1 MVALRCIDQAD
12 VSQELLP
19 GVTAQG
25 FRELGSYIFV
35 APLDGVELY
44 IDEAPAEAV
53 QVDGQSGWRWTPG
66 FYAGV
71 VIAELLSHS
80 GQRLAEYRL
89 DVAPEGSKLGEGVFH
104 TLLEELRAF
113 DPALLFGTEAAQA
126 SIGVSGEVTSP
137 LLAYA
142 RLRRHSDALQA
153 ALRAV
158 MVRPLTRLQRERVLV
173 PAHRVRRLDAAS
185 AVGLLRRP
193 ATVAYLNDEIGDPD
207 AQAPLFEVT
216 QSLRHCRQPCQ
227 SRPGRGLAVG
237 AATLPTG
244 GGCARGVGARGRTSR
259 YPDAAAATPGA
270 KAGVSRRAVARP
282 HAPAPRRS
290 LRLDHPCRG
299 DCRRF
304 ERNLRPSRLCTSL
317 SVRLVVAPWGCSR

>member
-216 QSLRHCRQPCQ
+216 QSLRHCRQTLPIAPWPRSCCRCGDAANRWRMR
-227 SRPGRGLAVG
+227 SRRWRERTNKPVPGRRCSHAWRESWRIS
-237 AATLPTG
+237 TG
-244 GGCARGVGARGRTSR
+244 CRT
-259 YPDAAAATPGA
+259 
-270 KAGVSRRAVARP
+270 
-282 HAPAPRRS
+282 
-290 LRLDHPCRG
+290 
-299 DCRRF
+299 
-304 ERNLRPSRLCTSL
+304 PSR
-317 SVRLVVAPWGCSR
+317 ACSEALPSPRSPVPR